1 MARLGGSGGAAAHL
15 RCGPMEQ
22 EIELR
27 RAFEAGQLVLEYQ
40 PIVELESGR
49 IRELEALVRWAHPS
63 RGLIPPRSFL
73 PLAERTALIGP
84 LGRLVLGTA
93 CQQLR
98 EWLQLRHSTEFVLAV
113 NLSRL
118 ELADR
123 GLLERVRTVLQ
134 SNDLP
139 PSCLKLE
146 ISERTIPAL
155 DPVITATLERVHELG
170 VRLAIDDFGT
180 GRATAADLLRLPIEA
195 IKIDGTL
202 IATLGRKRSA
212 EWPFGEAGIRDA
224 VNLAR
229 SLRLTAY
236 AEGVE
241 TKLQRTRLRALGC
254 QLGQGFLF
262 ARSMSAE
269 SITRLVVGGRL
280 QPAATFRSLKPI
292 RA

>member
-1 MARLGGSGGAAAHL
+1 
-15 RCGPMEQ
+15 MEL
-22 EIELR
+22 ETELR
-27 RAFEAGQLVLEYQ
+27 RGFEAGELVLEYQ

-49 IRELEALVRWAHPS
+49 IRELEALVRWAHPT
-63 RGLIPPRSFL
+63 RGLIPPRGFL
-73 PLAERTALIGP
+73 PLAERTGLIGP

-98 EWLQLRHSTEFVLAV
+98 EWLQLRRSTDFVLAV

-118 ELADR
+118 ELVDR
-123 GLLERVRTVLQ
+123 GLVERVRSVLQ

-146 ISERTIPAL
+146 ISERTIPSL
-155 DPVITATLERVHELG
+155 DPVISATLERVHELG

-180 GRATAADLLRLPIEA
+180 GRSTSADLLRLPIDA

-212 EWPFGEAGIRDA
+212 EWPFGEATIRDA
-224 VNLAR
+224 LDLAR

-241 TKLQRTRLRALGC
+241 TRLQRNRLRALGC
-254 QLGQGFLF
+254 RLGQGFLF
-262 ARSMSAE
+262 ARPMPADLV
-269 SITRLVVGGRL
+269 TRLLVGRRL
-280 QPAATFRSLKPI
+280 QPATAFRSLRPI